1 MLKVLSLATSA
12 IAVGQL
18 MESLHEYDE
27 DFDLDYHSN
36 IILDNVFNGFTPA
49 QDEPPSEKD
58 VSQVLAS

>member
-36 IILDNVFNGFTPA
+36 IILDNVFSGFTPA